1 LITKSTAA
9 GNEYVGPVPTNPAL
23 EPIARGALAR
33 LDAVDVADVADRGEE
48 GEVASPPS
56 PPSFDEVYA
65 EHFDF
70 VFRTLRRLGTPQG
83 LVDDAV
89 QEVFLVVHRRL
100 GEFQGGA
107 ALTTWLYRIVVNVAQ
122 HARRSARRKGIV
134 DPEDPDTLPI
144 DDADGPHERAKRAEG
159 VRLLQRVLG
168 ELDDDQRVVF
178 VLAEYEDLGLREIAA
193 ALGENVNTVSSRL
206 RAARQ
211 AFDQAVRRHRALD
224 QWRMR

>member
-1 LITKSTAA
+1 LITRSTAA
-9 GNEYVGPVPTNPAL
+9 GNEHLGPVPTTPAL
-23 EPIARGALAR
+23 EPLSPGAVARFDAAGA
-33 LDAVDVADVADRGEE
+33 ADQAGESGE
-48 GEVASPPS
+48 GPRPS

-70 VFRTLRRLGTPQG
+70 VFRTVRRLGVPET
-83 LVDDAV
+83 LVDDSV

-100 GEFQGGA
+100 GEFRGRA

-122 HARRSARRKGIV
+122 HARRSARRKDIV

-144 DDADGPHERAKRAEG
+144 DDADGPHERARRAEG
-159 VRLLQRVLG
+159 ARLLQRVLG
-168 ELDDDQRVVF
+168 DLDDDQRAVL
-178 VLAEYEDLGLREIAA
+178 VLADYEDLSVRDIAS

-211 AFDQAVRRHRALD
+211 AFDQAIRRHRALD

>member
-1 LITKSTAA
+1 LITNSTAA
-9 GNEYVGPVPTNPAL
+9 GNEYVGPVPTLPAI
-23 EPIARGALAR
+23 EPIAAGTVAPFDAAGAAGLG
-33 LDAVDVADVADRGEE
+33 GESVE
-48 GEVASPPS
+48 EPRPS

-70 VFRTLRRLGTPQG
+70 VFRTVRRLGVPQT
-83 LVDDAV
+83 LVDDTV
-89 QEVFLVVHRRL
+89 QDVFLVVHRRL
-100 GEFQGGA
+100 GEFQGRA

-178 VLAEYEDLGLREIAA
+178 VLAEYEDLGVREIAA
-193 ALGENVNTVSSRL
+193 ALGENVNTVGSRL

>member
-1 LITKSTAA
+1 MITESSAA
-9 GNEYVGPVPTNPAL
+9 GNQYVGAVPTTPAL
-23 EPIARGALAR
+23 EPLAPGAAARFDAAGA
-33 LDAVDVADVADRGEE
+33 ADQAAESGE
-48 GEVASPPS
+48 GPRPS

-70 VFRTLRRLGTPQG
+70 VFRTVRRLGVPET
-83 LVDDAV
+83 LVDDTV

-100 GEFQGGA
+100 GEFQGRA

-144 DDADGPHERAKRAEG
+144 DDADGPHERARRAEG

-168 ELDDDQRVVF
+168 DLDDDQRAVL
-178 VLAEYEDLGLREIAA
+178 VLADYEDLSVRDIAS

-211 AFDQAVRRHRALD
+211 AFDQAIRRHRALD

>member
-1 LITKSTAA
+1 M
-9 GNEYVGPVPTNPAL
+9 PTTPL
-23 EPIARGALAR
+23 EPIAAGTLAPFDTADAAGAAG
-33 LDAVDVADVADRGEE
+33 RGEE
-48 GEVASPPS
+48 SGEAPPPS

-70 VFRTLRRLGTPQG
+70 VFRTLRRLGVPQT

-100 GEFQGGA
+100 GEFRGGA

-144 DDADGPHERAKRAEG
+144 DDADGPHERARRAEG

-178 VLAEYEDLGLREIAA
+178 VLAEYEDLSARDIAA

>member
-1 LITKSTAA
+1 LITKSGAA
-9 GNEYVGPVPTNPAL
+9 GNEYGGPVPTTPAV
-23 EPIARGALAR
+23 EPIPPGSVAPFDATGA
-33 LDAVDVADVADRGEE
+33 ADE
-48 GEVASPPS
+48 GEPSGEVPRPS
-56 PPSFDEVYA
+56 PPSFEEVYA

-70 VFRTLRRLGTPQG
+70 VFRTLRRLGVPG
-83 LVDDAV
+83 AVVDDAV

-100 GEFQGGA
+100 GEFQGRA

-134 DPEDPDTLPI
+134 DPEDPDTLLV
-144 DDADGPHERAKRAEG
+144 DDADGPHERARRAEG

-168 ELDDDQRVVF
+168 ELDDAQRVVF
-178 VLAEYEDLGLREIAA
+178 VLAEYEDLSVRDIAE

>member
-1 LITKSTAA
+1 LNTKSTAT
-9 GNEYVGPVPTNPAL
+9 GNEYVGPVPTIPAL
-23 EPIARGALAR
+23 EPIAPGT
-33 LDAVDVADVADRGEE
+33 
-48 GEVASPPS
+48 VASFDTAGAAGLGAESGEDPRPSS

-70 VFRTLRRLGTPQG
+70 VFRTVRRLGVPET
-83 LVDDAV
+83 LVDDTV
-89 QEVFLVVHRRL
+89 QDVFLVVHRRL
-100 GEFQGGA
+100 GEFRGRA

-159 VRLLQRVLG
+159 VRLLHRVLG

-178 VLAEYEDLGLREIAA
+178 VLAEYEDLSVREIAA
-193 ALGENVNTVSSRL
+193 ALGGNVNTVSSRL

>member
-1 LITKSTAA
+1 LITKSTAG
-9 GNEYVGPVPTNPAL
+9 GNEQDAPVPTTPAL
-23 EPIARGALAR
+23 DPIAPGTVAPFEALGTAGPGGKSVGGPR
-33 LDAVDVADVADRGEE
+33 
-48 GEVASPPS
+48 PS
-56 PPSFDEVYA
+56 PPSFDEIYA

-70 VFRTLRRLGTPQG
+70 VFRTVRRLGVPG
-83 LVDDAV
+83 ALVDDAV
-89 QEVFLVVHRRL
+89 LEVFLVVHRRL
-100 GEFQGGA
+100 DEFQGRA

-144 DDADGPHERAKRAEG
+144 DEAEGPHERARRAEG

-168 ELDDDQRVVF
+168 ELDDAQRVVF
-178 VLAEYEDLGLREIAA
+178 VLAEYEDLGVCEIAA
-193 ALGENVNTVSSRL
+193 ALGENVNTVGSRL

-211 AFDQAVRRHRALD
+211 AFDRAVRRHRALD